1 MKQHFFIVYDFVQ
14 DKRRAKC
21 VKILEKYGIRIQYS
35 IFEFNLTKARKI
47 ELINLLTQKGF
58 LEDRKGEAFMILPVS
73 VDCAKKIQRFG
84 NTVDIIGKSYLVS
97 L

>member
-1 MKQHFFIVYDFVQ
+1 MKHHFFIVYDFEK

-21 VKILEKYGIRIQYS
+21 VKILEKYGIRVQYS
-35 IFEFNLTKARKI
+35 IFEFYLTEARKI
-47 ELINLLTQKGF
+47 ELISWLDDDKF

-73 VDCAKKIQRFG
+73 KDCAKKIRRFG
-84 NTVDIIGKSYLVS
+84 KTVDVIDKPCIVS